1 MIYNAVA
8 PSKWNDWFTAAFPP
22 MVTQATPDSGET
34 ANQASVENML
44 YLNITAKA
52 QVSETQMEARSE
64 MFVQSR

>member
-1 MIYNAVA
+1 
-8 PSKWNDWFTAAFPP
+8 
-22 MVTQATPDSGET
+22 MVTQATPDSDET

>member
-8 PSKWNDWFTAAFPP
+8 ASKWNDWFTAVFPP

-34 ANQASVENML
+34 ANQACVGNML

-52 QVSETQMEARSE
+52 QVSETQMEA
-64 MFVQSR
+64 